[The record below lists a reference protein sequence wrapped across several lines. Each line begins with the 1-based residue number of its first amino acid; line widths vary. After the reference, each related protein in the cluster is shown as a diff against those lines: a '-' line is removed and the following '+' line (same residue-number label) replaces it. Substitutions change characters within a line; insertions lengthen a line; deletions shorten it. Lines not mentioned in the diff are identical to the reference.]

1 MDKEKI
7 ITYLLAGLAIIIIF
21 NQFQIMDLGKSSSDI
36 ADTRLEV
43 GTGLVTGIGEV
54 SALNVLPKGIPEVYG
69 KELGVSYNDVSVANP
84 QKADL
89 TIRKLGLLDVNLNM
103 TGEKLDRYITITNS
117 ISCEY
122 CCGAEAITFPNGQPA
137 CGCAHSY
144 AMRGLAKYLL
154 TEHPELTNEAILEEL
169 GKWKTL
175 FFPDVMNTKASVLKD
190 QGIELSYANI
200 ASNKYR
206 GAEQGNSSQGSMV
219 GGC

>member
-154 TEHPELTNEAILEEL
+154 TEHPELTNEVILEEL

-206 GAEQGNSSQGSMV
+206 GAEQGNSAQGSMV

>member
-154 TEHPELTNEAILEEL
+154 TEHPELTNEVILEEL

-190 QGIELSYANI
+190 QGIETNYINI

-206 GAEQGNSSQGSMV
+206 GLEQGNSAQGNMV

>member
-1 MDKEKI
+1 MDKEKLV
-7 ITYLLAGLAIIIIF
+7 TYLLAGLAIIIVF
-21 NQFQIMDLGKSSSDI
+21 NQFQIMSLGKSSVNI
-36 ADTRLEV
+36 ANTGSSV
-43 GTGLVTGIGEV
+43 GTGLATGIGEV
-54 SALNVLPKGIPEVYG
+54 SALNILPKGIPEVYG
-69 KELGVSYNDVSVANP
+69 KELGVSYNDVSVSNP

-103 TGEKLDRYITITNS
+103 TGEKLDRYIAITNS

-122 CCGAEAITFPNGQPA
+122 CCGAEAITFPDGQPA

-154 TEHPELTNEAILEEL
+154 TEHPEMSDDAILDEL

-175 FFPDVMNTKASVLKD
+175 FFPDVMNTKASVLQD

-206 GAEQGNSSQGSMV
+206 GLEQGNSAQGSMV